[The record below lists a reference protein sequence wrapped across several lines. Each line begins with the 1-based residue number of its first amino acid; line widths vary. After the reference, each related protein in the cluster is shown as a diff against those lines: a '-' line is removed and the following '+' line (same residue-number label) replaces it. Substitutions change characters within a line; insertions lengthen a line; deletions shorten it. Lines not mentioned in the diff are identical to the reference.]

1 MMRRA
6 LLITIALLCGGC
18 AEMPANYYSPAPL
31 TRLQDPLPGKALVYL
46 FRAPHDEDA
55 LSIQI
60 TGKPRF
66 ELEPSTYT
74 VLTLEPGEHVI
85 EGTTVRSAFS
95 IEKPAFAPTPI
106 KVTADQRAFL
116 YVSGIN
122 SSSMKITG
130 LVPVAKGGVM
140 VFGGIM
146 PTTEAGSRS
155 WKECSEL
162 DAQGFIDI
170 SKLKVVE

>member
-1 MMRRA
+1 MKLRA
-6 LLITIALLCGGC
+6 LLITIVLLCGGC
-18 AEMPANYYSPAPL
+18 ADIPASYYSPAPL
-31 TRLQDPLPGKALVYL
+31 TRLQDPPPGKALVYL

-60 TGKPRF
+60 TGQQRF
-66 ELEPSTYT
+66 TLEPLTYV
-74 VLTLEPGEHVI
+74 VLTLEPGEHVL
-85 EGTTVRSAFS
+85 EGTVRSAFS
-95 IEKPAFAPTPI
+95 KEQPAFAPTPI

-116 YVSGIN
+116 YASGIN

-130 LVPVAKGGVM
+130 LAPVAKGSVM

-170 SKLKVVE
+170 SKLKAIE

>member
-1 MMRRA
+1 MKRRA
-6 LLITIALLCGGC
+6 LLVTIALLCGGC
-18 AEMPANYYSPAPL
+18 AEIPANYYSPAPL
-31 TRLQDPLPGKALVYL
+31 TRLQDPLPGQALVYL

-66 ELEPSTYT
+66 TLEPSTFT

-85 EGTTVRSAFS
+85 EGAVRSAFS
-95 IEKPAFAPTPI
+95 NEKPAFAPTPI
-106 KVTADQRAFL
+106 KVTANQRAFL

-122 SSSMKITG
+122 SSSMRITG
-130 LVPVAKGGVM
+130 LAPVAKGSVM